1 MTLITIY
8 KIADKIAIEHGIYVS
23 KSKDYL
29 SLPKVHRKQVRERVY
44 KQLVNADIG

>member
-8 KIADKIAIEHGIYVS
+8 KIADNIVVEHGIYVS

-29 SLPKVHRKQVRERVY
+29 SLPPQYQKQVRERVY
-44 KQLVNADIG
+44 KQLTNAYIG

>member
-8 KIADKIAIEHGIYVS
+8 KIADKIAIEHGIHVS

-29 SLPKVHRKQVRERVY
+29 SLPPQYQKQVRERVY
-44 KQLVNADIG
+44 KQLTNASIG

>member
-8 KIADKIAIEHGIYVS
+8 KIADEIVIKHGIYVS

-29 SLPKVHRKQVRERVY
+29 SLPPQYQKQVRERVY
-44 KQLVNADIG
+44 KQLTNAYIG